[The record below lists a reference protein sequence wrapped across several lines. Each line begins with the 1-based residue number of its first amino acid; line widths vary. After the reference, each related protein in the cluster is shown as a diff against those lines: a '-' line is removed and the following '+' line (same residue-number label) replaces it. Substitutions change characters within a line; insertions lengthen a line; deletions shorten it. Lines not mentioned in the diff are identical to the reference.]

1 MIRRRV
7 YYRGNVQGVGF
18 RYTAERVARGFGV
31 DGYVRNTSDGRVEMV
46 VEGEGMEVDAF
57 MGKLEEQ
64 MKGYIRGV
72 DVQEEVYEREHEGFE
87 IRF

>member
-1 MIRRRV
+1 MIRRHV

-18 RYTAERVARGFGV
+18 RYTAERAARGFAV
-31 DGYVRNTSDGRVEMV
+31 DGYVRNTSDGSVELV

-57 MGKLEEQ
+57 MEDLAGR

-72 DVQEEVYEREHEGFE
+72 EVREEVFEREFEGFE

>member
-7 YYRGNVQGVGF
+7 YYRGNVQGVVF
-18 RYTAERVARGFGV
+18 RYTAERVARVFAV
-31 DGYVRNTSDGRVEMV
+31 DGYVRNTSDGRVEVV

-57 MGKLEEQ
+57 MEELARQ
-64 MKGYIRGV
+64 MKGKIRGV
-72 DVQEEVYEREHEGFE
+72 DVQEEVFEREFEGFE

>member
-1 MIRRRV
+1 MIRRRI

-18 RYTAERVARGFGV
+18 RFTAERIAQNFAV
-31 DGYVRNTSDGRVEMV
+31 DGYVSNMSDGSVEMV

-57 MGKLEEQ
+57 MDDLAEQ
-64 MKGYIRGV
+64 MQGKIRGV
-72 DVQEEVYEREHEGFE
+72 DVQEEVYQREFDGFE

>member
-7 YYRGNVQGVGF
+7 FYRGNVQGVGF
-18 RYTAERVARGFGV
+18 RYSTERLARGFAV
-31 DGYVRNTSDGRVEMV
+31 DGYVRNTSDGQVELV

-57 MGKLEEQ
+57 MDDLAEQ
-64 MKGYIRGV
+64 MKRYIRGV
-72 DVQEEVYEREHEGFE
+72 DVQEEVYERKHEGFE